1 MSIFSGLNRMS
12 NEYEVIDPLSVTIQ
26 EAKNEMERIERVVG
40 VKKLDLSH
48 KIKEL
53 DKELVVHS
61 ENYTN
66 LKNFVEKFEDTIERT
81 EESPES
87 SSNS

>member
-1 MSIFSGLNRMS
+1 MS

-40 VKKLDLSH
+40 VKKRDLSH

-81 EESPES
+81 
-87 SSNS
+87 